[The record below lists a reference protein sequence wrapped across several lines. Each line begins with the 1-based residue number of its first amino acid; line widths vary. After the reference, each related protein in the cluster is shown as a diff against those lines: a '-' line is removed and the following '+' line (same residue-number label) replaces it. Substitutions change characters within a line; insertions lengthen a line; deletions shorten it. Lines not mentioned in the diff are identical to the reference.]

1 MVWVGT
7 IYADAAKNTSCHY
20 KEFLLRQIDLSALA
34 ERFFVDTLNYVKES
48 YFLATYSMM
57 RFKNSS

>member
-34 ERFFVDTLNYVKES
+34 ERFFVDTLNYV
-48 YFLATYSMM
+48 
-57 RFKNSS
+57 